1 MHTKSTSS
9 QSLMMLS
16 LNEDPIMMRSVSQ
29 ILHENA
35 WLLIFNLIVSSV
47 SLHYFPFKWLKRSS
61 LKAEHL
67 HRLSSISYALPYTKH
82 SSTHWPHFLDRKLQR
97 SVTSGTLTGFWADD
111 NRMMYSLCTSNMA
124 QSFVLLLMNSRSTPQ
139 RHGEISMTSGKATDH
154 VSKAISTRAAASST
168 NVDRLVANEI
178 HINIVG

>member
-9 QSLMMLS
+9 LSFMMLS
-16 LNEDPIMMRSVSQ
+16 LNEDPIMMGSMSQ

-35 WLLIFNLIVSSV
+35 WLLIFNLVVLSV
-47 SLHYFPFKWLKRSS
+47 SLHYFPCKQSKGSS

-67 HRLSSISYALPYTKH
+67 HRLSSISYAPSYTKH
-82 SSTHWPHFLDRKLQR
+82 SSTHWLHFLDRKLQP
-97 SVTSGTLTGFWADD
+97 SVTSGTVTGFWADD

-139 RHGEISMTSGKATDH
+139 RHGEISMTSGKAIDH
-154 VSKAISTRAAASST
+154 LSKAISTRAAASPT
-168 NVDRLVANEI
+168 NVDRLLANEI
-178 HINIVG
+178 HINMVG